1 METVNAISSADEVRH
16 IVFAIGIYLL
26 RNPKKRDSLA
36 MRLNIG
42 FSSREKQARA
52 VALYLL
58 RHPEYARYLADEH
71 GVAIPFALVL
81 DEELDEID
89 ESRKLRKACGG

>member
-1 METVNAISSADEVRH
+1 MSNSADRVRH

-26 RNPKKRDSLA
+26 RYPKKCDFLA
-36 MRLNIG
+36 MRLDIR
-42 FSSREKQARA
+42 FSRREEQVRA

-89 ESRKLRKACGG
+89 KSRKWRKACGG